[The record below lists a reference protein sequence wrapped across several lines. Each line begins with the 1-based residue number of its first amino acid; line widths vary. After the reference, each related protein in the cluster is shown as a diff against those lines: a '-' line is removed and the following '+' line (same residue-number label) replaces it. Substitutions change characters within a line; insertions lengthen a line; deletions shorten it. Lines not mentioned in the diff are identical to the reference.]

1 MDWLRMPSL
10 PALRAFAALAQSGSV
25 SRAGA
30 LLNVTHAAISQQ
42 IRQLEGHMG
51 TPLVARQGR
60 GVMLTPEGTQ
70 LAQVLL
76 PALETIYQKVEEMT
90 DGDETRPLQVAAAP
104 LFTINWLMPRLDAFR
119 QQHPDIEVLLNPTS
133 EQVDL
138 RPAGIDMAIR
148 YGAGTW
154 PALEATLLLPS
165 DLVLVGAP
173 EAVAGRDITGPADL
187 VDLNWLQET
196 GANETAI
203 WLDVHGITAAKGP
216 KITSLPGAQLMDALL
231 DGEGIALIS
240 RAMVRRAL
248 DEGKLQILFTTDNE
262 TLGYY
267 TVSRPGVQRKA
278 LSTFSTWLQGQLS
291 Q

>member
-42 IRQLEGHMG
+42 IRQLEGHLG

-104 LFTINWLMPRLDAFR
+104 LFTINWLMPRLDSFR
-119 QQHPDIEVLLNPTS
+119 QQHPEIEVLLNPTA
-133 EQVDL
+133 EIVDL
-138 RPAGIDMAIR
+138 RPAGIDMAVR
-148 YGAGTW
+148 YGAGVW

-165 DLVLVGAP
+165 DLVLVGSP
-173 EAVAGRDITGPADL
+173 SLVGDREFTGPADAL
-187 VDLNWLQET
+187 DLKWLMET
-196 GANETAI
+196 GSNETGV

-216 KITSLPGAQLMDALL
+216 DVTQLPNAQLIDGLL
-231 DGEGIALIS
+231 DGEGIALVS
-240 RAMVRRAL
+240 RAMVRRPL
-248 DEGKLQILFTTDNE
+248 KDGSLKVLFESPNE
-262 TLGYY
+262 ALGYY
-267 TVSRPGVQRKA
+267 FVTRPGVQRKS
-278 LSTFSTWLQGQLS
+278 LSTFAEWLKGQLS